1 MNQSLSL
8 RMTLVVLTFSALLLC
23 AGRAQATDISG
34 TYSTTL
40 TIFDDSELVGPV
52 TCTVAG
58 APCIQ
63 FGAPGIKL
71 RLNGFTITGPDVPP
85 AGCTPA
91 TSMDDG
97 IDDVVGL
104 HHVAILGPGRVQDFG
119 GFGIGLFGSTTAKVE
134 GITVS
139 DNCFSGIFLGG
150 ATDSDI
156 EKNVSVRNSVGSQ
169 GSACG
174 GT

>member
-1 MNQSLSL
+1 MNQPVSH

-23 AGRAQATDISG
+23 TGRAHATEISG
-34 TYSTTL
+34 MISSTV
-40 TIFDDSELVGPV
+40 TIMVDSELTGDV
-52 TCTVAG
+52 TCTVTG
-58 APCIQ
+58 APCIA

-85 AGCTPA
+85 AGCTAA
-91 TSMDDG
+91 TSSDDG
-97 IDDVVGL
+97 IDDLVGFEGF
-104 HHVAILGPGRVQDFG
+104 AILGPGRVQDFG
-119 GFGIGLFGSTTAKVE
+119 GFGIGLFGSTKAKVE

-139 DNCFSGIFLGG
+139 DNCFSGIILVA

-156 EKNVSVRNSVGSQ
+156 VRNVSVRNSAGSE
-169 GSACG
+169 GAPCG